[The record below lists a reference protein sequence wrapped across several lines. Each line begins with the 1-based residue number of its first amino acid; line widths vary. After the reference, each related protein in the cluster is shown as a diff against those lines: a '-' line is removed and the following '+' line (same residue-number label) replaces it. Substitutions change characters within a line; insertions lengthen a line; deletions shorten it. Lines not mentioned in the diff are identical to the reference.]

1 MQIVDF
7 LVMWFI
13 NWLIYTPLPVLIVIL
28 TVTVIILNVN
38 KWRKARM
45 LSVRH
50 QSRANETSKKYVHH
64 VNLDGYRSSYVA
76 IDDARQVN
84 AR

>member
-1 MQIVDF
+1 MPIVDF

-13 NWLIYTPLPVLIVIL
+13 NWLIFMPLPVMIALLII
-28 TVTVIILNVN
+28 TVIIINVN
-38 KWRKARM
+38 KWRKARV
-45 LSVRH
+45 LSVLPR
-50 QSRANETSKKYVHH
+50 SRANETSKKYVHH

-76 IDDARQVN
+76 IDDTRQVN